1 MNGMFIGTITLVAF
15 RNGLDVSPAKAQT
28 MAFMVL
34 SISQLFHALNL
45 RSRTHSILEV
55 GIMRN
60 KWLILTIVFGV
71 TLQIAVCQLPIFNML
86 LKTVPLDLRAWIMV
100 LGMSFSIILINEISK
115 WIAKE
120 R

>member
-1 MNGMFIGTITLVAF
+1 
-15 RNGLDVSPAKAQT
+15 
-28 MAFMVL
+28 
-34 SISQLFHALNL
+34 
-45 RSRTHSILEV
+45 
-55 GIMRN
+55 MRN
-60 KWLILTIVFGV
+60 KWLILTMVFGI

-86 LKTVPLDLRAWIMV
+86 LKTVPLDMSSWTMV